1 MATSEFKISQE
12 QVPQATILHLRGWLD
27 AQSENGLIAAVQEAH
42 ANGAKNLVLNMA
54 EIDMMTSAGI
64 RALQKLYKMFM
75 DAGSASSL
83 NIRLCGAPPQVYRVL
98 SLTGFLQTMPMYET
112 LQSALASF

>member
-12 QVPQATILHLRGWLD
+12 QVQQATVFHLRGWLD
-27 AQSENGLIAAVQEAH
+27 AQSENGFIATVQEAQ
-42 ANGAKNLVLNMA
+42 ANGVKNLVLNMT
-54 EIDMMTSAGI
+54 EIDMLTSAGI
-64 RALQKLYKMFM
+64 RALQKLYKIFM
-75 DAGSASSL
+75 DSGTASFL

-112 LQSALASF
+112 LQSALASL